1 MMFAARPTGAAPVRQ
16 EWNTRWIAILVAT
29 ALVAGTAGYAAGGGA
44 NRPTASVLT
53 GDAYAGVGQISALAN
68 DGITY
73 AIPVDQVTWLDS
85 RGTTHL
91 NGRAECLPPE
101 LKTGKVK
108 FAAVPWT
115 AAGVGG
121 YSVVLVDCRS

>member
-1 MMFAARPTGAAPVRQ
+1 V
-16 EWNTRWIAILVAT
+16 LK
-29 ALVAGTAGYAAGGGA
+29 ALDHQPREGIHDPSTLEPY
-44 NRPTASVLT
+44 VLT
-53 GDAYAGVGQISALAN
+53 GDAYAGLGQISALAT

-73 AIPVDQVTWLDS
+73 AIPLDNVAWLDS
-85 RGTTHL
+85 KGTTHG
-91 NGRAECLPPE
+91 NGRAECLPPD

-108 FAAVPWT
+108 FAAVRWT

>member
-1 MMFAARPTGAAPVRQ
+1 MTAADRPSSAALLRQQWNVRC
-16 EWNTRWIAILVAT
+16 IVVLGAT
-29 ALVAGTAGYAAGGGA
+29 AVLAGAVGYFAAGGA
-44 NRPTASVLT
+44 SRPTASVLT
-53 GDAYAGVGQISALAN
+53 GDAYAGVGQISALAT

-73 AIPVDQVTWLDS
+73 AIPVDNITWLDS
-85 RGTTHL
+85 MGSMHL
-91 NGRAECLPPE
+91 NGRAACLPPD

-108 FAAVPWT
+108 FAAVRWA